1 MSETVEHVRRKEK
14 ILKTMIKITYQE
26 EIQKPFTS
34 LKVGQ
39 LFVVPILFQTGPQE
53 DLYLKVSD
61 DETANSFC
69 LTKNKLT
76 DIGEDAVCVLYEGT
90 LKVWK
95 GGVHERR

>member
-1 MSETVEHVRRKEK
+1 
-14 ILKTMIKITYQE
+14 MIKITYQE

-39 LFVVPILFQTGPQE
+39 LFVVPGPQE

-76 DIGEDAVCVLYEGT
+76 DIGEDAICVLYEGT

-95 GGVHERR
+95 GGVHEHR

>member
-26 EIQKPFTS
+26 EIQKSFAS

-39 LFVVPILFQTGPQE
+39 LFMVPILFMQGQQE

-95 GGVHERR
+95 GGVHEHR